1 MFFLHLLV
9 HGSLYNFEA
18 HCVLFELNVTLFWMQ
33 DLVLK
38 NYLELNF
45 FRIIGYHILIER
57 FIASKIDKLL
67 YSTG

>member
-1 MFFLHLLV
+1 MAIFVLH
-9 HGSLYNFEA
+9 LYNFEA

-45 FRIIGYHILIER
+45 FHIFGYHILIDQ